1 MHDRVKFYSASDYSS
16 GFHLIRIKEIVDQ
29 FNSNKVDYDVNEII
43 EFYNIIK
50 FIDIKAYLITWKEQD
65 IEIIQKV
72 CEEYKRIVACYIK
85 GIDDSNFIEL
95 YNKVDRIYKDDF
107 FELLEKYKVYERVSE
122 TTFDELL
129 HNEKVCMHY
138 ILRNKKLVNYYGNII
153 RISLLN
159 NSKYAELLLDKYEI
173 EHLNQRN
180 TIYFPEVFTLEDK
193 ETLILNYIKAPFA
206 NLNYLGIIN
215 NIQSSNELKI
225 SDRTRLESKKRT
237 NEENQKFFD
246 GNSGMKYGVE
256 VSFAENQEEPII
268 EQEDKGIIKCSYS
281 MKWIKDNLDYN
292 TLLNN
297 FIYLFNFVDL
307 QMRITLFSKKTELGL
322 FESTLF
328 TRSKHAYN
336 TGIGFNIKKM
346 LSDLQMVSYYQ
357 RLEGLNIRL
366 EEVIEWFFKE
376 YLLDEF
382 KIKNYKMNPPSVS
395 SKYLEKCRTILPELE
410 SIIKQYNL
418 YIEDGYINHEL
429 LQMSSNPIP
438 YKDIKSKLEKKYIY
452 PNYKS
457 QEFNNIDYYFFSDQ
471 CMLSYR
477 KDADDKYNSFYE
489 LLLNENI
496 CPTDYADYNKQDIA
510 YLLEKNYIHIDHH
523 GFIKISNNKLITILK
538 DLHENEVVNYW
549 KYPILYRSEIDKLL
563 DKKIVEAE
571 SSLLSRP
578 EQDYFNYYLN
588 KSAFN
593 NSLDLR
599 NMYVHGTQFNDSDD
613 ENVHYTNYI
622 TFLKLFILII
632 IKINDDLCT
641 YNNLQSNNRS

>member
-1 MHDRVKFYSASDYSS
+1 MHNRVKFYSATDYSS
-16 GFHLIRIKEIVDQ
+16 GFHLWRVKEIIDQ
-29 FNSNKVDYDVNEII
+29 FNSNKEDYDINEII

-50 FIDIKAYLITWKEQD
+50 FVVLKVYLKTWKKKD
-65 IEIIQKV
+65 IEIIEKV
-72 CEEYKRIVACYIK
+72 CKEYKRIVACYLK
-85 GIDDSNFIEL
+85 GIDDSNFVKL
-95 YNKVDRIYKDDF
+95 YNKVDTIYKDDF
-107 FELLEKYKVYERVSE
+107 FELLEKYKIYEQISE
-122 TTFDELL
+122 TIFDEIL

-153 RISLLN
+153 RTCLLN
-159 NSKYAELLLDKYEI
+159 NSKYAELILDKYEI
-173 EHLNQRN
+173 EHLSPMHP
-180 TIYFPEVFTLEDK
+180 IYFPDVFTLEDK

-215 NIQSSNELKI
+215 NIQSTSELKI

-237 NEENQKFFD
+237 NEENRKFFD
-246 GNSGMKYGVE
+246 GKSGIKYGAE

-268 EQEDKGIIKCSYS
+268 EQDNNGIIKCSYS

-297 FIYLFNFVDL
+297 FIYLFNFVDF
-307 QMRITLFSKKTELGL
+307 QMRITLFSKKAELGL
-322 FESTLF
+322 FESTLV

-336 TGIGFNIKKM
+336 TGIEFTIKKM

-382 KIKNYKMNPPSVS
+382 QIKNYKMNPPSAS

-429 LQMSSNPIP
+429 LHMSSNPIP

-457 QEFNNIDYYFFSDQ
+457 QEFNNIDYFFFSDQ

-477 KDADDKYNSFYE
+477 KDEDDKYNSFYE
-489 LLLNENI
+489 LLLHENI
-496 CPTDYADYNKQDIA
+496 RLSDYEDYNKQDID
-510 YLLEKNYIHIDHH
+510 YLLKKNYIYIDSNR
-523 GFIKISNNKLITILK
+523 FIKISNNKLITILK
-538 DLHENEVVNYW
+538 DLHDNEVINYW
-549 KYPILYRSEIDKLL
+549 KYPILYRNEIDKLI

-588 KSAFN
+588 KSSFN

-599 NMYVHGTQFNDSDD
+599 NMYVHGTQFNDDND
-613 ENVHYTNYI
+613 ESVHYTNYI

-641 YNNLQSNNRS
+641 YDRLKFNNRS

>member
-1 MHDRVKFYSASDYSS
+1 MHNRVKFYSATDYSS
-16 GFHLIRIKEIVDQ
+16 GFHLWRVKEIIDQ
-29 FNSNKVDYDVNEII
+29 FNSNKEDYNINEII

-50 FIDIKAYLITWKEQD
+50 FVDIKAYLKTWKKKD
-65 IEIIQKV
+65 IEIIEKV
-72 CEEYKRIVACYIK
+72 CKEYKRIIACYLK
-85 GIDDSNFIEL
+85 GINDSNFVGL
-95 YNKVDRIYKDDF
+95 YNKVDTIYKDDF
-107 FELLEKYKVYERVSE
+107 FELLEKYKIYEQVSE
-122 TTFDELL
+122 TIFDEIL
-129 HNEKVCMHY
+129 HNGKVCMHY
-138 ILRNKKLVNYYGNII
+138 ILRNKKLVNHYGNII
-153 RISLLN
+153 RTCLLN
-159 NSKYAELLLDKYEI
+159 NSKYAELILDKYEI
-173 EHLNQRN
+173 EHLSPRHP
-180 TIYFPEVFTLEDK
+180 IYFPDVFTLEDK

-215 NIQSSNELKI
+215 NIQSTSELKI

-237 NEENQKFFD
+237 KEENKKFFD
-246 GNSGMKYGVE
+246 GKSGIKYGAE
-256 VSFAENQEEPII
+256 ISFAENQEEPII
-268 EQEDKGIIKCSYS
+268 EQENSGIIKCSYS

-297 FIYLFNFVDL
+297 FIYLFHFVDF
-307 QMRITLFSKKTELGL
+307 QMRITLFSKKAELGL
-322 FESTLF
+322 FESTLI

-336 TGIGFNIKKM
+336 TGIEFSIKKM

-357 RLEGLNIRL
+357 RLEELNIRL

-382 KIKNYKMNPPSVS
+382 QIKNYKMNPPSTN

-457 QEFNNIDYYFFSDQ
+457 QEFNNIDYYFFSNQ

-477 KDADDKYNSFYE
+477 KDEDDKYNSFYE
-489 LLLNENI
+489 LLLHENI
-496 CPTDYADYNKQDIA
+496 RLSDYSDYNKQEID
-510 YLLEKNYIHIDHH
+510 YLLKKNYIYIDSN

-538 DLHENEVVNYW
+538 DLHENEVINYW
-549 KYPILYRSEIDKLL
+549 KYPILYRNEIDKLI

-588 KSAFN
+588 KSSFN

-599 NMYVHGTQFNDSDD
+599 NMYVHGTQFNDDND
-613 ENVHYTNYI
+613 ESVHYTNYI

-641 YNNLQSNNRS
+641 YNRLKINNRS